1 MTLLPPKDFRNKISK
16 VVAAWATT
24 VTVSKDFARLD
35 VRVRESRKDYAT
47 AAAAPAA
54 AAPAAAPP
62 AAPLERSCSSRGGF
76 KINDVF

>member
-1 MTLLPPKDFRNKISK
+1 MTLLPPKDFGNKISK

-54 AAPAAAPP
+54 APP
-62 AAPLERSCSSRGGF
+62 AAPLESSCSSRGGF